1 MLEIHDAV
9 GQRYTCIGI
18 SIAKIC
24 IEKVNATSINDN
36 NVRRLGM
43 MVMFGV
49 VLGAWQRITS
59 RLLNQRYTCHQENS
73 RLKALAT
80 SLKR

>member
-49 VLGAWQRITS
+49 VLGA
-59 RLLNQRYTCHQENS
+59 
-73 RLKALAT
+73 
-80 SLKR
+80 